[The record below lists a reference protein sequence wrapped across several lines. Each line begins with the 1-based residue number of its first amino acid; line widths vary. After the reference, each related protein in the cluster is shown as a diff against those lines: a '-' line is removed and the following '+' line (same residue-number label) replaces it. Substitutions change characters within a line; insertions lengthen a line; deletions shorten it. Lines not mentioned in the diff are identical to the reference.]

1 MMDKANPLETE
12 FLVIGAGMTGLTAA
26 KALREA
32 GRAVLV
38 LDKGRGVG
46 GRMATRRLAGGRA
59 DHGAQFFTVRSP
71 EFQAQVT
78 EWLAAGVVFEWA
90 RGWSDGS
97 LLTPQSDGHPRYAAV
112 EGMTAVPKQLAHH
125 LPIQLNT
132 RLTRVTAVPSGWL
145 AEDEQGGQYRSR
157 ALILTPPAPQSLA
170 LLAAGGVVLQPDDRR
185 ALEHIVYA
193 PCLCGLFHVSGPV
206 HLPAPGAL
214 QRPGHAFAWIADNQA
229 KGISPEARLI
239 TLHAGPEWS
248 QAMWDAPD
256 ASVLAELQGELAH
269 FLSGET
275 AVLATHLKRW
285 RYAVPTTPHPERTL
299 VGQGLPPL
307 AFAGDAFDGPRV
319 EGAYL
324 SGLTAARQLM
334 G

>member
-1 MMDKANPLETE
+1 MSDSADPEETE
-12 FLVIGAGMTGLTAA
+12 FLVVGAGMAGLAA
-26 KALREA
+26 ANALREA

-59 DHGAQFFTVRSP
+59 DHGAQFFTARSP
-71 EFQAQVT
+71 EFQAQIT
-78 EWLAAGVVFEWA
+78 DWLAAGVVFEWG

-97 LLTPQSDGHPRYAAV
+97 LLTPKSDGHPRYAASG
-112 EGMTAVPKQLAHH
+112 GMTAVPKQLAYH

-132 RLTRVTAVPSGWL
+132 RLARVTAVSSGWL

-157 ALILTPPAPQSLA
+157 ALILTLPVPQSLA
-170 LLAAGGVVLQPDDRR
+170 LLAAGDVALQADDRR
-185 ALEHIVYA
+185 ALERVAYA

-206 HLPAPGAL
+206 HLPAPGAV
-214 QRPGHAFAWIADNQA
+214 QRPDHAFAWIADNQA
-229 KGISPEARLI
+229 KGISPGARLI
-239 TLHAGPEWS
+239 TVHAGPEWS

-256 ASVLAELQGELAH
+256 AAVLAELQGELAH
-269 FLSGET
+269 FLPGET
-275 AVLATHLKRW
+275 AVLAAHLKRW
-285 RYAVPTTPHPERTL
+285 RYAVPTTLHPERTL
-299 VGQGLPPL
+299 VARELPPL

-324 SGLTAARQLM
+324 SGLAAARQLM